1 MNVKAMRE
9 DVFSLGIITDYYD
22 IKQNHLGVYTHTQV
36 SELQFYTKLRREKKI
51 SCWYKRMN
59 GLMVGVNVI

>member
-36 SELQFYTKLRREKKI
+36 SELQFYTKLRREKRFLAGIKE
-51 SCWYKRMN
+51 
-59 GLMVGVNVI
+59 